1 MKIQNLA
8 VIFIIIILPISL
20 ILTSYTQ
27 NQVKTLGLQVSYD
40 NKLNNAT
47 YDALKAFQ
55 LNTFSSDTSDLSNS
69 KIKDIEASANT
80 FFTSIASNFNM
91 EGYNKDVLKDYVPA
105 LVYTMYDGY
114 YIYSPYT
121 NTLSENET
129 KDDSTYKNGEKIYG
143 LKPYIYYSRR
153 YKNASDYDVVIT
165 YTLDNCITIQGV
177 VEGKAVYKSGY
188 LLDNVDVEGQSVRY
202 RGIEINTEITKEYI
216 DKDKELVYK
225 KIKGEKS
232 YKENDNKWYTMRN
245 GKKTYLMNTDNLTDT
260 NDAGKQYYIK
270 AKEFSDW
277 IRTSKLKDLRVSD
290 SVDEYGQRINI
301 YDQTKIFDFL
311 SETHN
316 TISIEDPD
324 SNFNQQRLE
333 VIRNSI
339 EKNLSIAIANYNNY
353 TGVKTN
359 FQMPK
364 LKEDEWTKIINNI
377 SIISFLQGLNIGG
390 KVYNGYSIIN
400 NTKNN
405 EYVSEDSIYLADESD
420 YYKIN
425 DTNITGTKDYIGV
438 LNIDF
443 ERKTYTDENGVTK
456 YFFPKKQLGSYSS
469 IVNQSSIKEIANGNI
484 YKYIDENDAS
494 NFFPR
499 QAAKAYATALG
510 RERYSMYRTNNIY

>member
-129 KDDSTYKNGEKIYG
+129 KDDSTYKNGDKIYG

-177 VEGKAVYKSGY
+177 VDGEAVYKSGY
-188 LLDNVDVEGQSVRY
+188 LLDNVDVEGEGQSVKY
-202 RGIEINTEITKEYI
+202 RGIDI
-216 DKDKELVYK
+216 
-225 KIKGEKS
+225 
-232 YKENDNKWYTMRN
+232 
-245 GKKTYLMNTDNLTDT
+245 
-260 NDAGKQYYIK
+260 
-270 AKEFSDW
+270 
-277 IRTSKLKDLRVSD
+277 
-290 SVDEYGQRINI
+290 
-301 YDQTKIFDFL
+301 
-311 SETHN
+311 
-316 TISIEDPD
+316 
-324 SNFNQQRLE
+324 
-333 VIRNSI
+333 
-339 EKNLSIAIANYNNY
+339 
-353 TGVKTN
+353 
-359 FQMPK
+359 
-364 LKEDEWTKIINNI
+364 
-377 SIISFLQGLNIGG
+377 
-390 KVYNGYSIIN
+390 
-400 NTKNN
+400 
-405 EYVSEDSIYLADESD
+405 
-420 YYKIN
+420 
-425 DTNITGTKDYIGV
+425 
-438 LNIDF
+438 
-443 ERKTYTDENGVTK
+443 
-456 YFFPKKQLGSYSS
+456 
-469 IVNQSSIKEIANGNI
+469 
-484 YKYIDENDAS
+484 
-494 NFFPR
+494 
-499 QAAKAYATALG
+499 
-510 RERYSMYRTNNIY
+510 